1 MVPTDREFPVS
12 DKFPMRVLPS
22 VLETWVKGAVSR
34 FAVLAGIDER
44 LDPTAQLVAIMMRL
58 DYTPKRE
65 HLAGGHRLDPDIE
78 VGDYGLARIASKHV
92 SAEMLIDLDAE
103 LELAETD
110 SRVEVLT
117 MRDGNG
123 NLVDGAVYV
132 SDNGQMVY
140 TDHSTEKPDMSK
152 DRGEG
157 WGSW

>member
-1 MVPTDREFPVS
+1 MVPTDR
-12 DKFPMRVLPS
+12 DKSPMRVLPS

-65 HLAGGHRLDPDIE
+65 HLAGGHRLDPAVAVD
-78 VGDYGLARIASKHV
+78 DYGLARIASKHV
-92 SAEMLIDLDAE
+92 SAEMLTDLDAE

-140 TDHSTEKPDMSK
+140 TDHTTEKPDMSK
-152 DRGEG
+152 DRGKG